1 VCRYHFF
8 LSSVDP
14 VASIHHTP
22 TATSIIPE
30 IGHDPVAAV
39 RAGLP
44 YAALDRVRQYLDV
57 SDDRLAPILGVSSR
71 TLRRRR
77 GTGTLTTDESDRLVL
92 LAEII
97 ARAQRVLDHSETARE
112 WLCTPHS
119 LLGGESPLDPM
130 DTVTGMQE
138 VETMLHPIEH
148 GMPV

>member
-1 VCRYHFF
+1 
-8 LSSVDP
+8 
-14 VASIHHTP
+14 VASIPHPP
-22 TATSIIPE
+22 TATSILPE

-44 YAALDRVRQYLDV
+44 YAAFERVQEYRDV

-92 LAEII
+92 LATII
-97 ARAQRVLDHSETARE
+97 ALAQQALDSAEGARQ
-112 WLCTPHS
+112 WLRTPHS

-138 VETMLHPIEH
+138 VETMLYPIEH

>member
-1 VCRYHFF
+1 M
-8 LSSVDP
+8 
-14 VASIHHTP
+14 ASIPYTP

-39 RAGLP
+39 RAGLT
-44 YAALDRVRQYLDV
+44 YAALDRVREYLDV
-57 SDDRLAPILGVSSR
+57 SDDLLAHILGVSPR

-77 GTGTLTTDESDRLVL
+77 GAGTLTTDESDRLVL

-97 ARAQRVLDHSETARE
+97 ALAQQALDSGEGARQ
-112 WLCTPHS
+112 WLRTPHS
-119 LLGGESPLDPM
+119 MLGGESPLDRM

-138 VETMLHPIEH
+138 VKTMLSHIEH